1 MRVLHYLTAAYLL
14 CLECS
19 WILGREDRLHCLK
32 TNNHNDV
39 QKLRLELIE
48 QELLLRLNLDKAP
61 ENPDPELVK
70 KYKESAR
77 DEYEAVSS
85 AQKKQD
91 DATKPCVDL
100 DRRTSKLSVL
110 FPQQVVPSPGM

>member
-19 WILGREDRLHCLK
+19 WILGTEDRLHCLK
-32 TNNHNDV
+32 TSNQHLV
-39 QKLRLELIE
+39 QKLRLNLIE

-61 ENPDPELVK
+61 ENPDPETLK
-70 KYKESAR
+70 KYKEAAR

-85 AQKKQD
+85 AQKIVD
-91 DATKPCVDL
+91 DTTKPCVEL

-110 FPQQVVPSPGM
+110 FPQQVVTSPGM